1 MWEADAEDLFGKSSP
16 QQTHQRTQKSNRMV
30 SGELGPEDIEQ
41 ERSLRPKTLDE
52 YLGQSRVK
60 ENLRV
65 LIQAAKRGMNR
76 LTTLFSRALRD
87 WAKQRLPVSLQ
98 AK

>member
-52 YLGQSRVK
+52 
-60 ENLRV
+60 
-65 LIQAAKRGMNR
+65 
-76 LTTLFSRALRD
+76 
-87 WAKQRLPVSLQ
+87 
-98 AK
+98 